1 MRSVAEAL
9 RRAQAEGIDRLDA
22 QLLLAHVLARPRAW
36 LIAHD
41 DAPLEDAQRQ
51 QAEALLRRR
60 ADGVPLAHLVGE
72 KAFHALVLQVTPDVL
87 VPRPDTEVLVDWAL
101 ELLPA
106 LGARPRVL
114 DMGTGSG
121 AIALAIAQAHPAA
134 AGSAVDASPAAL
146 AVARGNG
153 ARLGLA
159 VEWLAGDWF
168 EPVRGRRFELIV
180 ANPPYIAEGDPHLA
194 ALRHEPR
201 AALVAG
207 ADGLDDL
214 RRIAAA
220 APTCLIDGGWLLL
233 EHGHEQAD
241 AVRQMLREQGLCD
254 IATRRDLAG
263 LPRCSGGH
271 ATAAPSR

>member
-9 RRAQAEGIDRLDA
+9 RWAQAEGIDRLDA

-41 DAPLEDAQRQ
+41 DAPLEGSQRQ
-51 QAEALLRRR
+51 QAAALLRRR

-101 ELLPA
+101 ELLPS
-106 LGARPRVL
+106 LGTRPRVL
-114 DMGTGSG
+114 DLGTGSG
-121 AIALAIAQAHPAA
+121 AVARAIARAHPA
-134 AGSAVDASPAAL
+134 SAVSAVGASSAAL

-168 EPVRGRRFELIV
+168 EPVRRRRFELIV
-180 ANPPYIAEGDPHLA
+180 ANPPYIVAGAPHPA
-194 ALRHEPR
+194 ALPHEPP
-201 AALVAG
+201 AAPVAG

-220 APTCLIDGGWLLL
+220 APTWLIDGGWLLL

-254 IATRRDLAG
+254 VARRRDLAG
-263 LPRCSGGH
+263 LPRGSGGH

>member
-9 RRAQAEGIDRLDA
+9 RWAQAEGIDRLDA

-41 DAPLEDAQRQ
+41 DAPLEGSQRQ
-51 QAEALLRRR
+51 QAAALLRRR

-101 ELLPA
+101 ELLPS
-106 LGARPRVL
+106 LGTRPRVL
-114 DMGTGSG
+114 DLGTGSG
-121 AIALAIAQAHPAA
+121 AIALAIALAHPASA
-134 AGSAVDASPAAL
+134 VSAVDASSAAL

-180 ANPPYIAEGDPHLA
+180 ANPPYVAEGDPHLA

-220 APTCLIDGGWLLL
+220 SSTRLADGGWLLL

-241 AVRQMLREQGLCD
+241 AVRKMLREQGLCD
-254 IATRRDLAG
+254 VATRRDLAG
-263 LPRCSGGH
+263 LPRCSGGR
-271 ATAAPSR
+271 ATAPPSR

>member
-9 RRAQAEGIDRLDA
+9 RWAQAEGIDRLDA

-41 DAPLEDAQRQ
+41 DAPLEGSQRQ
-51 QAEALLRRR
+51 QAAALLRRR

-114 DMGTGSG
+114 DLGTGSG

-134 AGSAVDASPAAL
+134 AVSAVDASPAAL

-168 EPVRGRRFELIV
+168 EPVRGHRFELIV
-180 ANPPYIAEGDPHLA
+180 ANPPYVAEGDPHLA

-220 APTCLIDGGWLLL
+220 APAHLVDGGWLLL

-241 AVRQMLREQGLCD
+241 AVQQLLREQGLHD

-263 LPRCSGGH
+263 LPRCSGGR